1 MDKSYN
7 KERKGYLLELQSSK
21 GWEILK
27 EWLDSRDELITQSI
41 KDQFINLKAEEVV
54 KWGWYYNGQYSVIR
68 DLLAYL
74 ENETADRKE
83 IKKKP
88 LKI

>member
-1 MDKSYN
+1 M
-7 KERKGYLLELQSSK
+7 ELQSSK

>member
-1 MDKSYN
+1 MDK

-27 EWLDSRDELITQSI
+27 EWLDNRDKQITDSV
-41 KDQFINLKAEEVV
+41 KNSFINIKADESV
-54 KWGWYYNGQYSVIR
+54 KWSWYYNGQFSVMR
-68 DLLAYL
+68 DLLGYI
-74 ENETADRKE
+74 ETETAERKE